1 MNPKPA
7 LGLIALMAMMVTA
20 CGDSGGEPTPAPSP
34 SPTAKPSPTSTAVPT
49 AAPVSV
55 AAPELPEMEVDSVR
69 TDVIGPFVLLR
80 EKQGAR
86 GLQIWIGGLEAT
98 AIAVKLRE
106 ISIPRPL
113 TQDLLNSMIS
123 DLGGVVRHVV
133 ITDLIDNT
141 FYAKIVLSKNGT
153 VMEVDSRPSDAIAL
167 SLRAGVPVYVEESV
181 LKRASIVLGQMN

>member
-1 MNPKPA
+1 MKPKLV
-7 LGLIALMAMMVTA
+7 LGLIALLATVAVA
-20 CGDSGGEPTPAPSP
+20 CSDSGSEPTPAPTP
-34 SPTAKPSPTSTAVPT
+34 GPTAAPTPTAVPT
-49 AAPVSV
+49 AEPTSV
-55 AAPELPEMEVDSVR
+55 AVSDLPEMEVDSVR
-69 TDVIGPFVLLR
+69 TDAIGPFVLLR
-80 EKQGAR
+80 EKLGAR

-106 ISIPRPL
+106 IPMPRPL

-153 VMEVDSRPSDAIAL
+153 TMEVDSRPSDAIAL

-181 LKRASIVLGQMN
+181 LKKASIVLGQMN